1 MSEFDAESGHTYWNR
16 VLVGTRYFLLVV
28 DLEKDNGFLT
38 QVIQVQGKRAHS
50 YSIGSMADVFS
61 PINRS
66 GITQTSI

>member
-16 VLVGTRYFLLVV
+16 VLVGTRSFLLVV

-38 QVIQVQGKRAHS
+38 QVIQGKRAHS
-50 YSIGSMADVFS
+50 YSIGSMADVFF